1 LEFVWIT
8 TGTTASSSQ
17 WVTPDGGGGGASG
30 GATSPGGL
38 DTYVQYN
45 SAGSFEGDANFVY
58 NYSSGVVTVTGGIIV
73 NDLGP
78 VGNINTQSREL
89 YANDGGTVAIRYS
102 DPQKI
107 ESFNYFNSTKFISL
121 QESVSASFW
130 YSGDVIE
137 ANAVNGSASV
147 FDVVYLD
154 NTTGEW
160 TTVDQSTA
168 TSTNL
173 LGIYLSSGPGLILLE
188 GHIIVSDNNTGA
200 PGVASLTGVGLPI
213 YLMERISTD
222 PYMTTVVPTTGYVR
236 ILGYSYY
243 RNTVNTHYWVM
254 KFRPDNTWVQI
265 V

>member
-1 LEFVWIT
+1 
-8 TGTTASSSQ
+8 
-17 WVTPDGGGGGASG
+17 
-30 GATSPGGL
+30 L

-45 SAGSFEGDANFVY
+45 SAGSFGGDANFVY
-58 NYSSGVVTVTGGIIV
+58 NYSTGAVTIIGGINV
-73 NDLGP
+73 NDTGP
-78 VGNINTQSREL
+78 SANINTQLREL
-89 YANDGGTVAIRYS
+89 YANDGSTVAISYT
-102 DPQKI
+102 DPQRLD
-107 ESFNYFNSTKFISL
+107 SYNYFNNNKLVSL
-121 QESVSASFW
+121 QESVSGSFW
-130 YSGDVIE
+130 FAGDVIE
-137 ANAVNGSASV
+137 ANEVNGSTSV

-154 NTTGEW
+154 NTTGRW

-168 TSTNL
+168 TSTKL
-173 LGIYLSSGPGLILLE
+173 LGVYVGSSPDLILLE

-222 PYMTTVVPTTGYVR
+222 PYMTTVVPTAGYVR

-243 RNTVNTHYWVM
+243 RNTSNTHYWVM

>member
-1 LEFVWIT
+1 VSLQQSV
-8 TGTTASSSQ
+8 S
-17 WVTPDGGGGGASG
+17 
-30 GATSPGGL
+30 
-38 DTYVQYN
+38 
-45 SAGSFEGDANFVY
+45 GSFWFA
-58 NYSSGVVTVTGGIIV
+58 
-73 NDLGP
+73 
-78 VGNINTQSREL
+78 
-89 YANDGGTVAIRYS
+89 
-102 DPQKI
+102 
-107 ESFNYFNSTKFISL
+107 
-121 QESVSASFW
+121 
-130 YSGDVIE
+130 GDVIE
-137 ANAVNGSASV
+137 ANAVNVSASV

-168 TSTNL
+168 TSTKL
-173 LGIYLSSGPGLILLE
+173 LGIYVGSGPDLILLE

-236 ILGYSYY
+236 ILGHSYY
-243 RNTVNTHYWVM
+243 RNTSSTHYWVM